1 MSFMVRQ
8 YVRQIAEGLNK
19 VAAGKLIEGAPK
31 ALLGLGILTLVE
43 GFLSELSQV
52 PRFRVLC
59 GCALRHQMSRDD
71 IEQEHTPQTLV
82 KTHLSSCQDCNGVF
96 QDLRLIVQTAAAL
109 RSDNDIA
116 YPDEEVLWQR
126 VSARRIIH

>member
-1 MSFMVRQ
+1 MDCARSIELLSE
-8 YVRQIAEGLNK
+8 YS
-19 VAAGKLIEGAPK
+19 AG
-31 ALLGLGILTLVE
+31 LLGE
-43 GFLSELSQV
+43 
-52 PRFRVLC
+52 
-59 GCALRHQMSRDD
+59 DD
-71 IEQEHTPQTLV
+71 ILFV
-82 KTHLSSCQDCNGVF
+82 KTHLSACTDCNGVF